1 MATEPVVKEH
11 RSKFNVFIILLA
23 TLGSISYGYS
33 SCIIATTLGQPSFIT
48 YMKLDLYS
56 NAVQLIG
63 AINGLYQ
70 AGGLLGTL
78 YVGLT
83 GDRLGRRWAIFSA
96 SAITVVG
103 GALQT
108 GSVHVGMFMAAR
120 FITGLGIGA
129 LVTLIPLW
137 QSEVAPPRTRG
148 FLVGLHGVF
157 ILVGYSSASWVGVGF
172 YFVNAEGSQFR
183 PPLALQILPPLLLAC
198 AILYMPESPRWL
210 MERDRGEE
218 CLAILRKIHADA
230 SDPHGEF
237 AQREYNQI
245 RQQITY
251 EKALPTSWG
260 SILEIPSYRK
270 RLFVGFGCMFFAQCT
285 GTQVI
290 NNYGPLLY
298 KNLGFSTANALIIQ
312 AGWITWGIIGNFIN
326 AVLLDRVGRK
336 WLMSTVSSK
345 ILMARGD
352 TDMTGG
358 MVGCA
363 VSLLLE
369 IIMLALYQDTGD
381 RAGNSAAVF
390 FLFLH
395 IGFYASSLDASTY
408 VYASEIWPTHLR
420 ARGCAISVSGLFV
433 SSLILLCAASDAFAA
448 IGWRYY
454 LVFLSMTVIG
464 AVFFALVFPETR
476 HKPLEEIA
484 AAFGDEVVDYSL
496 EASTDKDAELSEG
509 IHPVPVRGYKAEIIK
524 V

>member
-1 MATEPVVKEH
+1 MATDAPVKEH
-11 RSKFNVFIILLA
+11 RSKFNVLIILLA

-48 YMKLDLYS
+48 EMKLDVYD

-70 AGGLLGTL
+70 AGGLLGTI

-103 GALQT
+103 GALQA

-129 LVTLIPLW
+129 LVTLVPLW

-157 ILVGYSSASWVGVGF
+157 ILVGYSTASWVGVGF
-172 YFVNAEGSQFR
+172 FFVDAGGAQFR
-183 PPLALQILPPLLLAC
+183 PPLALQVVPPFLLAC
-198 AILYMPESPRWL
+198 AILWMPESPRWL

-218 CLAILRKIHADA
+218 CLAILRKIHADS
-230 SDPHGEF
+230 SDPNGEF
-237 AQREYNQI
+237 AQREYAQI
-245 RQQITY
+245 SKQITY
-251 EKALPTSWG
+251 EKSLPSSWG
-260 SILEIPSYRK
+260 SIFTIPSYRK
-270 RLFVGFGCMFFAQCT
+270 RFIVGFGCMFFAQCT

-298 KNLGFSTANALIIQ
+298 SNLGFSTADSLIIQ

-326 AVLLDRVGRK
+326 AVLLDKVGRK
-336 WLMSTVSSK
+336 WLM
-345 ILMARGD
+345 
-352 TDMTGG
+352 TGG
-358 MVGCA
+358 MIGCA
-363 VSLLLE
+363 IALLLE
-369 IIMLALYQDTGD
+369 IIMLALYQDTDNHG
-381 RAGNSAAVF
+381 GNSAAVF

-395 IGFYASSLDASTY
+395 IGFYASALDASTY

-420 ARGCAISVSGLFV
+420 ARGCAISVAGLFV

-454 LVFLSMTVIG
+454 LVFLCMTLLG

-484 AAFGDEVVDYSL
+484 AAFGDDVVDYSL
-496 EASTDKDAELSEG
+496 ATTGSKDSELGEEVHEQLKVDLEKEANKT
-509 IHPVPVRGYKAEIIK
+509 
-524 V
+524 